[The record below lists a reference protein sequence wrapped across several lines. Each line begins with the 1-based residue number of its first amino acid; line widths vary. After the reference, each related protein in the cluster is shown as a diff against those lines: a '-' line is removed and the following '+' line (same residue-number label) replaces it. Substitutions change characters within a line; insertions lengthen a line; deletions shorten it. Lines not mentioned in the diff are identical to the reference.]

1 MLDDG
6 AVGELRRELSPPDPR
21 GGVLTVCLSEITLL
35 RRDDLDAG
43 RRFAARLQSPGDACP
58 LALAAPFLR
67 WWEMPVDPLASPPP
81 LLPPRPPP
89 AALLDPPPP
98 LLRTWPEAW
107 RLEEQYASLLRGA
120 GRTPEALDVLRHAV
134 PAAPDGFPK
143 GNRPVPRGR

>member
-1 MLDDG
+1 MLADG

-21 GGVLTVCLSEITLL
+21 GGVLPVCLSEITLL

-67 WWEMPVDPLASPPP
+67 WWVFRLDRHLPAGPLDS
-81 LLPPRPPP
+81 LPPRPPP
-89 AALLDPPPP
+89 AALLDSLPP

-107 RLEEQYASLLRGA
+107 RLEEHYAPLLGGA
-120 GRTPEALDVLRHAV
+120 GRTPEALDVLR
-134 PAAPDGFPK
+134 
-143 GNRPVPRGR
+143 

>member
-1 MLDDG
+1 MLADG

-21 GGVLTVCLSEITLL
+21 GGVLPVCLSEITLL

-67 WWEMPVDPLASPPP
+67 WWVFRLDRQLPAD
-81 LLPPRPPP
+81 LLYSLPH
-89 AALLDPPPP
+89 ALGTGAD
-98 LLRTWPEAW
+98 AW
-107 RLEEQYASLLRGA
+107 RLEEEEAALPRGA
-120 GRTPEALDVLRHAV
+120 GGTPEALAVLRHAV

-143 GNRPVPRGR
+143 AN